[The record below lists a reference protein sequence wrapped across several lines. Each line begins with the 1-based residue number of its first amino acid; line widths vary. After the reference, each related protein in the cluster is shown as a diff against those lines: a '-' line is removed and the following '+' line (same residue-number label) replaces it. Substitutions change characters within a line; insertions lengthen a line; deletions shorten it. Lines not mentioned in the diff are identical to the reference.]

1 MEKLTIKEKID
12 RARDGR
18 SQNWIVKKMREQ
30 GSTITEYTFS
40 RKKHGYLNFTP
51 QEIKLIESILKIKL

>member
-12 RARDGR
+12 RAKDGR

-30 GSTITEYTFS
+30 GSNINEYVFS
-40 RKKHGYLNFTP
+40 RKKHGYLDFTP

>member
-18 SQNWIVKKMREQ
+18 SQNWIVRKMREQ
-30 GSTITEYTFS
+30 GSTINEYTFS
-40 RKKHGYLNFTP
+40 RKKHGYIDFTP
-51 QEIKLIESILKIKL
+51 QEIELIESILNIKL

>member
-12 RARDGR
+12 RAKDGR
-18 SQNWIVKKMREQ
+18 SQNCIVRKMREQ
-30 GSTITEYTFS
+30 GSTINEFTFS
-40 RKKHGYLNFTP
+40 RKKHGYLDFTP